1 MKEKI
6 KLEGV
11 SFKYSR
17 RESPAIKD
25 ICFSLKS
32 GEFVL
37 LTGPAGAG
45 KSTFANCLNGVIPHF
60 QKGEMGGNIYLEGVN
75 TKDLSTGKI
84 ATKVGSVFQDPE
96 GQIICAQVD
105 EEIAYGLENLG
116 LPPRVI
122 AERIDEVL
130 HLVGIEDLRNR
141 ATNTLSGGQK
151 QRVATA
157 AVLAMEPKVLILD
170 EPTSELDPQGTEQV
184 IQLLHRLNREK
195 NIAILLIEQKVED
208 AAPYA
213 DRLVVLREGEI
224 IREGAPAQVLM
235 ELSSQREVGI
245 EIPQFVN
252 LAKLMDAK
260 KSIPLDI
267 LQAKTMVRNYLRGWE
282 I

>member
-1 MKEKI
+1 M
-6 KLEGV
+6 
-11 SFKYSR
+11 
-17 RESPAIKD
+17 
-25 ICFSLKS
+25 
-32 GEFVL
+32 
-37 LTGPAGAG
+37 
-45 KSTFANCLNGVIPHF
+45 
-60 QKGEMGGNIYLEGVN
+60 
-75 TKDLSTGKI
+75 
-84 ATKVGSVFQDPE
+84 
-96 GQIICAQVD
+96 
-105 EEIAYGLENLG
+105 
-116 LPPRVI
+116 
-122 AERIDEVL
+122 
-130 HLVGIEDLRNR
+130 
-141 ATNTLSGGQK
+141 
-151 QRVATA
+151 
-157 AVLAMEPKVLILD
+157 